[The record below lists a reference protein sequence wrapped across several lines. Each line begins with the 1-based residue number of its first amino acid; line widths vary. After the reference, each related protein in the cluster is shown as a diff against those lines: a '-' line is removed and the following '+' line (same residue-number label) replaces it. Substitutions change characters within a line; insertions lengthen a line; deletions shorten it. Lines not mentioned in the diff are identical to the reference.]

1 MAPVR
6 STGPSS
12 IGTLKRF
19 ISDKNRS
26 MVMSI
31 IMQRS
36 IEPCV
41 GYTHWRRNSWE
52 YVQLIRRSISCFS
65 NGFLILIFIGVV
77 FYFKV
82 PQKVSQSLDESI
94 KKIKEEIDN
103 AEKLKDEAK
112 NILGEYESKV
122 GKSKE
127 EIKNLIHKAE
137 KQAEANIIKTNEEFH
152 NIVENRKKA
161 AEEKIKQMKTQA
173 IKDVKNSSVD
183 IAIRSI
189 EKIIKNSIDKKKLDK
204 IYISSI
210 DEAKKILKNKSI

>member
-1 MAPVR
+1 MNIDATFWVAV
-6 STGPSS
+6 S
-12 IGTLKRF
+12 
-19 ISDKNRS
+19 
-26 MVMSI
+26 
-31 IMQRS
+31 
-36 IEPCV
+36 
-41 GYTHWRRNSWE
+41 
-52 YVQLIRRSISCFS
+52 
-65 NGFLILIFIGVV
+65 FLIFVGLIF
-77 FYFKV
+77 YLKV
-82 PQKVSQSLDESI
+82 PQKIDQSLDESI

-183 IAIRSI
+183 IAIRSV